1 MGVWVVWGVQPI
13 LSKGSSLISSKQE
26 KVKTIITFLK
36 MSELVNC
43 CLAHSA
49 RISRV
54 CIRLEY
60 VSWVST
66 IIWGFLF

>member
-1 MGVWVVWGVQPI
+1 MGVRVVWVVQPI
-13 LSKGSSLISSKQE
+13 FSKGSSLIISKQE

-49 RISRV
+49 GISRV

-60 VSWVST
+60 VSWSQLLS
-66 IIWGFLF
+66 GDFCF